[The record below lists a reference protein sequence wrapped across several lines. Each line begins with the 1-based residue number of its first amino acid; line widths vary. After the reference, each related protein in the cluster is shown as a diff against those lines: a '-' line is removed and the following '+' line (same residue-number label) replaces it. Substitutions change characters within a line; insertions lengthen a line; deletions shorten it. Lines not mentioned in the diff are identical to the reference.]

1 MREFD
6 ADFLTQVIDRCPD
19 AFADLVRVGKFS
31 SRQIARLRGQH
42 GKPSVDNLILI
53 ADQCGVGDLNRFA
66 RPRVSVLDS
75 IQADPTPDHDAH
87 QAGRA

>member
-6 ADFLTQVIDRCPD
+6 ADFLATIIKQNPE
-19 AFADLVRVGKFS
+19 ALVGRF
-31 SRQIARLRGQH
+31 SRQQIWSWRERRGR
-42 GKPSVDNLILI
+42 PSVGNLVLI